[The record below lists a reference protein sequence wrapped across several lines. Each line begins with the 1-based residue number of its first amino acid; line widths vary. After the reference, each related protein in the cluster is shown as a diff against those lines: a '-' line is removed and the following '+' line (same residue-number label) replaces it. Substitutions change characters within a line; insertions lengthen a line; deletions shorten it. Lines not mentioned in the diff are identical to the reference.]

1 MSDQATMKKRMRKR
15 PVTAAKP
22 GPKPR
27 GERVPTPV
35 YLPVELRMAIEEIA
49 DQDGLPLTAVVT
61 RFVAECLGK
70 QPPAYCFPKETVH
83 DQKELPLERAS

>member
-1 MSDQATMKKRMRKR
+1 VRKR
-15 PVTAAKP
+15 RATGAKP

-27 GERVPTPV
+27 GERVATPV
-35 YLPVELRMAIEEIA
+35 YLPVELRLAVEEVA

-70 QPPAYCFPKETVH
+70 PAPAYCLPKAMSH
-83 DQKELPLERAS
+83 DQKELPLGKAS

>member
-1 MSDQATMKKRMRKR
+1 ATG
-15 PVTAAKP
+15 AKP

-35 YLPVELRMAIEEIA
+35 YLPVELRVAVEEIA
-49 DQDGLPLTAVVT
+49 EQDGLPLTAVVT

-70 QPPAYCFPKETVH
+70 SPPSYCLPKATLH
-83 DQKELPLERAS
+83 NQTELPLDKAS

>member
-1 MSDQATMKKRMRKR
+1 MRKR
-15 PVTAAKP
+15 QATGAKP

-35 YLPVELRMAIEEIA
+35 YLPVELRVAVEEIA
-49 DQDGLPLTAVVT
+49 EQEGLPLTAVVT

-70 QPPAYCFPKETVH
+70 QPPSYCLPKPTLH
-83 DQKELPLERAS
+83 DQKELPLDKAS